1 VFVTQLNIQTLL
13 ARTRKSILDVEL
25 SIAWRVSFMHDILSP
40 IYVSCTGKGDY
51 SGIPLDGMQNAGK
64 WKRLTMAHTE

>member
-1 VFVTQLNIQTLL
+1 M
-13 ARTRKSILDVEL
+13 EL